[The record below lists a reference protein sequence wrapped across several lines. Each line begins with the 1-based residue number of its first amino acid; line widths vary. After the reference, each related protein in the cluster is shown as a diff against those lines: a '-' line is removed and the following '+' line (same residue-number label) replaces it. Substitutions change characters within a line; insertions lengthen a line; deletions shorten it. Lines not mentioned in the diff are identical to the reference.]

1 MGKNF
6 VKQILVQNLHLVEH
20 VDVVLDDGDDEACL
34 DGQETHKVQDKSH
47 FIAAAMLELA
57 LHWLVW
63 IAKTCLH

>member
-6 VKQILVQNLHLVEH
+6 VKQILVQNLLLVEH
-20 VDVVLDDGDDEACL
+20 VDVVLDLDDGEACL

-63 IAKTCLH
+63 IAETCLH